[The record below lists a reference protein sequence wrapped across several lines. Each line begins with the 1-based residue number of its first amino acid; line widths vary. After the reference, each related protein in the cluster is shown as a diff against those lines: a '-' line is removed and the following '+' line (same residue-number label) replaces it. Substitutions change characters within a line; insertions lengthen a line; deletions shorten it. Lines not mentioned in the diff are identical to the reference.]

1 MRRKKASSTKSYVT
15 DSKSLLVSGSF
26 HLCFFFYYRL
36 VHMYYV
42 LRQHAD
48 WLVLQCRA
56 PQTKTCDFAL
66 NVRSKRLLA
75 GCELNV

>member
-15 DSKSLLVSGSF
+15 DNKSLLVSGSF
-26 HLCFFFYYRL
+26 HLCFFYYRL

>member
-1 MRRKKASSTKSYVT
+1 
-15 DSKSLLVSGSF
+15 
-26 HLCFFFYYRL
+26 
-36 VHMYYV
+36 MYYV

-48 WLVLQCRA
+48 WLVLQYRA